1 MLVNR
6 CGSSGDPNEILK
18 YYSLISGVVFN
29 DVYAA
34 SKFAMEGFCECLAVQ
49 LLKFNVTWVS
59 LTHLAMFSK
68 KNVFIFILYVY
79 FVGDGPIK
87 TYD

>member
-6 CGSSGDPNEILK
+6 CGSSGDHNEILK

-49 LLKFNVTWVS
+49 LLKFNVT
-59 LTHLAMFSK
+59 
-68 KNVFIFILYVY
+68 
-79 FVGDGPIK
+79 
-87 TYD
+87 

>member
-1 MLVNR
+1 MKKFNVNRCFIEYYVCCSFENGMNSFLYVFYIMLVNR
-6 CGSSGDPNEILK
+6 CGSSGDHNEILK

-49 LLKFNVTWVS
+49 LLKFNVT
-59 LTHLAMFSK
+59 
-68 KNVFIFILYVY
+68 
-79 FVGDGPIK
+79 
-87 TYD
+87 